1 MREPYS
7 IEAEHGLLGAMMQ
20 RPELIDTLS
29 DDLTAESFYFPENA
43 DVYRAIMALRSTG
56 QAVDFLTVGNHIG
69 ELGSTGTPAFAYCA
83 EIVRN
88 TPSVANSGTYA
99 QIVRERAY
107 LTSLNLVGVDMDAI
121 PEDVKLAGAELAV
134 VASQGKLYQQ
144 HTEGS
149 LEAKTVKAGSV
160 TTSKTFASIDTTK
173 SSSLPDGVQF
183 ALGLLGPWRT
193 SAFSFNVY
201 R

>member
-1 MREPYS
+1 MATY
-7 IEAEHGLLGAMMQ
+7 I
-20 RPELIDTLS
+20 TV
-29 DDLTAESFYFPENA
+29 A
-43 DVYRAIMALRSTG
+43 DVDAI
-56 QAVDFLTVGNHIG
+56 
-69 ELGSTGTPAFAYCA
+69 LGSTWAPDDKKARA
-83 EIVRN
+83 VLQ
-88 TPSVANSGTYA
+88 AN
-99 QIVRERAY
+99 AY
-107 LTSLNLVGVDMDAI
+107 LTSLNLVGVDMSAI
-121 PEDVKLAGAELAV
+121 PEEVKQAGAELAV